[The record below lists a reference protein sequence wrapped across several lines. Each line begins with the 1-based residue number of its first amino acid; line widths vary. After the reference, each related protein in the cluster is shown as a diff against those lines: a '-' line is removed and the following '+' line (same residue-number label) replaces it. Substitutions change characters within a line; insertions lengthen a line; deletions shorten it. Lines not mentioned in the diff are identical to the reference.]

1 METLGSKPT
10 SPVELKAQIEAE
22 RLGAAFLVHRDG
34 DGEQRI
40 VTLGSEAVWV
50 GRRDTVGLCLAWD
63 AQVSS
68 VHAELE
74 PSGGEWT
81 LVDDGL
87 SRNGSFVNGERV
99 NGRRRLR
106 DRDMLRFGRTVV
118 MYRAPTAPGAP
129 VAPSTVIA
137 TDIMVA
143 ANLSETQRKVLIAL
157 CRPFKDEAVH
167 ATPATNQ
174 QIADEL
180 YLSVQ
185 AVKAHLRA
193 LFEKFGVEDL
203 AQNSKRAALV
213 QRALQSGLISGRDLA

>member
-1 METLGSKPT
+1 METSAPKAT
-10 SPVELKAQIEAE
+10 TPVELKAQIEAE
-22 RLGAAFLVHRDG
+22 RAGYAFVVYRDA
-34 DGEQRI
+34 DGEQPI
-40 VTLGSEAVWV
+40 VTLDREPVWI
-50 GRRDTVGLCLAWD
+50 GRRDSVGLCLAWD
-63 AQVSS
+63 SQVSG

-74 PSGGEWT
+74 PTGGEWT

-87 SRNGSFVNGERV
+87 SRNGSYVNGERV

-118 MYRAPTAPGAP
+118 LYRAPGEPA
-129 VAPSTVIA
+129 APSTMLASDVL
-137 TDIMVA
+137 VA

-157 CRPFKDEAVH
+157 CRPFKDDATH

-180 YLSVQ
+180 YLSIQ

-203 AQNSKRAALV
+203 PQNSKRAALV
-213 QRALQSGLISGRDLA
+213 QRALQSGLISGRELA

>member
-10 SPVELKAQIEAE
+10 SPAELKAQIEAE
-22 RLGAAFLVHRDG
+22 RKGAAFLVHREG
-34 DGEQRI
+34 DGEQQI
-40 VTLGSEAVWV
+40 VTLADEVVWV
-50 GRRDTVGLCLAWD
+50 GRRDTVGLCLDWD
-63 AQVSS
+63 AEVSG
-68 VHAELE
+68 VHAELQ

-118 MYRAPTAPGAP
+118 QFRASADAGGAQ
-129 VAPSTVIA
+129 STVMA
-137 TDIMVA
+137 GDSLLVA

-157 CRPFKDEAVH
+157 CRPFKDGATH

-180 YLSVQ
+180 FLSVQ
-185 AVKAHLRA
+185 AIKAHLRA
-193 LFEKFGVEDL
+193 LFAKFSVQDL

-213 QRALQSGLISGRDLA
+213 HRALGSGLISNRELS